1 MIFFLGPGRFYGVMP
16 SEDRCELKCLS
27 AIGKRNRSSLAL
39 KVSPLSIKPGVGPI
53 ESGVKF
59 EIELECRGFD
69 FIGFWLG

>member
-1 MIFFLGPGRFYGVMP
+1 MP

-69 FIGFWLG
+69 FIGFCFLNKLSQLKKHLKFL